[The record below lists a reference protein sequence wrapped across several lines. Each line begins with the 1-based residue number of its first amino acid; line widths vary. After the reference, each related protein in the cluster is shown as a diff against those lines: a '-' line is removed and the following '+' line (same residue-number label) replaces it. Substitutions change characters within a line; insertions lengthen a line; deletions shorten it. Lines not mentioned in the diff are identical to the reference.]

1 MMPRQLRLVFLCAAM
16 SLIAV
21 SSAGAL
27 TPNPDGSQSNSSV
40 YPNSESGLK
49 HLIQD
54 ALAAVKASDQ
64 PRLAELTNSMVLPS
78 PEEWFL
84 KVFGPEWGAVYA
96 KLYAQNQGH
105 AAANLSSIFA
115 DAVAQKFSIGEVR
128 QFKNSCD
135 FFADQDEYPMLAARV
150 VPEPFSVVRFAK
162 GDQVRTLR
170 FIAYVDGGFRFLG
183 LLRVPTD
190 LYPGVAKTMGLKPGA
205 ERPTDPVVVAENV
218 ERAKK
223 IHDVAP
229 LYPIEA
235 RMSHVEGKVVLHS
248 IIEKDGTVGDVRV
261 MRGQCPFA
269 MATVSAVK
277 QWKFSPTL
285 ADGVAVRTST
295 IWEVNFNLSG
305 H

>member
-1 MMPRQLRLVFLCAAM
+1 
-16 SLIAV
+16 
-21 SSAGAL
+21 
-27 TPNPDGSQSNSSV
+27 V

-54 ALAAVKASDQ
+54 ALAAVKANDQ
-64 PRLAELTNSMVLPS
+64 TRLAELTSSMVLPS

-84 KVFGPEWGAVYA
+84 NVFGPEWGAVYA

-105 AAANLSSIFA
+105 AAANLANIFS

-128 QFKNSCD
+128 QFKSSCD
-135 FFADQDEYPMLAARV
+135 FSADQDEYPMLAARV
-150 VPEPFSVVRFAK
+150 EPEPFNVVRFTK
-162 GDQVRTLR
+162 GNEVRTLR

-183 LLRVPTD
+183 LLRVPAD
-190 LYPGVAKTMGLKPGA
+190 LYPGMAKTMGLKPGA
-205 ERPTDPVVVAENV
+205 ERPSDPVVVAEDV

-248 IIEKDGTVGDVRV
+248 IIETDGSVGDVRV

-269 MATVSAVK
+269 VATVIAVK
-277 QWKFSPTL
+277 QWKFSPTV

-295 IWEVNFNLSG
+295 IWEVNFHLSG